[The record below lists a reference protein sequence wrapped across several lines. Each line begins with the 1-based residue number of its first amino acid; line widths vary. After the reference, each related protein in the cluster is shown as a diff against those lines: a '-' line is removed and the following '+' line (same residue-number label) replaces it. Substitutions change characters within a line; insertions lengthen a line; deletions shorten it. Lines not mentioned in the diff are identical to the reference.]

1 MHAYF
6 ALLKETSDCQ
16 GLSGPST
23 LHSSYSYSNLWNAGL
38 SLTMLCFFIFLR
50 PKLQNQLLVFYHL
63 LEVSLLFQT
72 IENLL
77 YNAQEFILTLSS
89 YLCFS
94 MLIWDFWWFLRH
106 PCKWLLQRELYRWL
120 SHLILQP
127 FFCVLNISWVR
138 I

>member
-6 ALLKETSDCQ
+6 ALLKETSEYQ
-16 GLSGPST
+16 GLSGPSI
-23 LHSSYSYSNLWNAGL
+23 LHSSYSYSNLRNAGL

-63 LEVSLLFQT
+63 LEVALLFQT

-77 YNAQEFILTLSS
+77 YNTQEFILTLSS

-106 PCKWLLQRELYRWL
+106 TCKWLLQQELDRWL

-127 FFCVLNISWVR
+127 FFCVLSISWVR